1 MPRGF
6 QSVNIDMTPELTKRA
21 WTAPSLIRHE
31 SLTVLTQSFLGGDLG
46 LQFALLQIPCSI
58 TPSNPNCLPAGPN
71 GSLGGSVSP
80 GLRGGALPG
89 LGGGAGGH
97 RRIL

>member
-1 MPRGF
+1 M
-6 QSVNIDMTPELTKRA
+6 NNDMTPELRKRA

-58 TPSNPNCLPAGPN
+58 TPNNPNCLPGGP
-71 GSLGGSVSP
+71 GGPPGGGGPPGLGGGP
-80 GLRGGALPG
+80 PPG